1 MAAYSG
7 AVGNAEI
14 VIGGF
19 VVPEGWTALIA
30 PIHILRSP
38 KMSTINSKQPAI
50 CG

>member
-1 MAAYSG
+1 LDTGSSGSDGTTAAYSG

-30 PIHILRSP
+30 AQ
-38 KMSTINSKQPAI
+38 K
-50 CG
+50 